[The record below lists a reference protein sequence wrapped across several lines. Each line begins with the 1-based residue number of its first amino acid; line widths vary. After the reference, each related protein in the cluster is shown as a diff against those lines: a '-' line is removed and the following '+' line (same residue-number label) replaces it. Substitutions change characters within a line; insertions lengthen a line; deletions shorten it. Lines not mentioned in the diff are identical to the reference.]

1 MAHNTRP
8 IIVML
13 FLITIICIVTSL
25 PASMNM
31 PLVDPGL
38 FVISGVKTCGNTL
51 GYCLLGS
58 DCTMDD
64 DFLPDPTGNCDGLKR
79 AFTPSA
85 PFACCKFNQRSKQS
99 GTPIV
104 DTNTKKTTN
113 TVTKNKFGRNTRE
126 NIDSS
131 LMNSDQLA
139 KLNEIEL
146 VVKKIVEQLINET
159 ANNIK
164 TEEPIL
170 NNETKMEENTIR
182 NIINDE
188 NPTMNDIIE
197 IKDDT
202 TVDPSISPEETLDE
216 EYLKKDIPLEIKN
229 DNETN
234 ILDTAELET
243 EESTIDD
250 EFKAEKRIC
259 QKSCKSEVTF
269 LVDKKPMCYG
279 TLLDDIWI
287 LTSATCA
294 SRLNKSGIR
303 KVTVSRKDS
312 VGATLSISNILVH
325 ENFKSP
331 VSKTTPENNDLALVS
346 LTVPLEGQ
354 ECTPCF
360 SQKNSL
366 TNEVCRTF
374 QNSNFKNTVKSS
386 DNCEGRVQIRK
397 LISNPYIILP
407 CHHWRMQYNQEGR
420 LGSSL
425 WCDGKLAGV
434 QTGVGVGSLI
444 YTPVNEYA
452 MWISDNKR
460 IEERR

>member
-1 MAHNTRP
+1 MAHNTRS

-13 FLITIICIVTSL
+13 FLITIICIATSL

-64 DFLPDPTGNCDGLKR
+64 DFLPDSTGNCDGLKR

-85 PFACCKFNQRSKQS
+85 PFTCCKFNQRSPQS
-99 GTPIV
+99 KTPIIEP
-104 DTNTKKTTN
+104 NIKKATTA
-113 TVTKNKFGRNTRE
+113 VVKDKLGRNTRE
-126 NIDSS
+126 NIESS
-131 LMNSDQLA
+131 LMDNDQLE
-139 KLNEIEL
+139 KLSEIQL
-146 VVKKIVEQLINET
+146 VVKKIIEQIINET

-164 TEEPIL
+164 SKETL
-170 NNETKMEENTIR
+170 SNTETKMEENTIR
-182 NIINDE
+182 NSINDE
-188 NPTMNDIIE
+188 QPTTNDIVE
-197 IKDDT
+197 IKDT
-202 TVDPSISPEETLDE
+202 TLDPMVNPEETLDE
-216 EYLKKDIPLEIKN
+216 EYLKKDMPLDEKN
-229 DNETN
+229 DNDKITSDSTES
-234 ILDTAELET
+234 ET
-243 EESTIDD
+243 EEPTIDD
-250 EFKAEKRIC
+250 EFKIEKRIC
-259 QKSCKSEVTF
+259 QKSCKSEIIF

-294 SRLNKSGIR
+294 SRLDKSGIR
-303 KVTVSRKDS
+303 KVTVSRKDL
-312 VGATLSISNILVH
+312 VGATLNISNILVH

-331 VSKTTPENNDLALVS
+331 VSKSAPENNDLALAS
-346 LTVPLEGQ
+346 LTVPLKDQ
-354 ECTPCF
+354 ACTPCF
-360 SQKNSL
+360 SQKTSIM
-366 TNEVCRTF
+366 NEVCKTY
-374 QNSNFKNTVKSS
+374 QNINHKNTVKSS
-386 DNCEGRVQIRK
+386 ENCEGRVQLQK

-407 CHHWRMQYNQEGR
+407 CNHWRMQYNQEGR